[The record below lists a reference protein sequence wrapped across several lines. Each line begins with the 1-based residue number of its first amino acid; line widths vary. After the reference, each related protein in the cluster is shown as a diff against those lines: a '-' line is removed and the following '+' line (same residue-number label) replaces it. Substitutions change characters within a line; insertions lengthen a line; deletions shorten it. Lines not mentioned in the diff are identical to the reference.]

1 MKEKNENKTRGNI
14 DPALVAKAKAGDQ
27 SAVTALYEQTYT
39 GLYRSIRSM
48 VHDED
53 LAWDILQ
60 DSYLKAFQNLDKLEA
75 NGAFLSWLRRIA
87 VNETARQMSKR
98 LPTTFTELSGDGEDD
113 AMPELP
119 DLNPDN
125 QPELVLDRQETS
137 RLVREILAELPEQ
150 QQLVIGMHY
159 YEDMDTKEIAELLH
173 LAPSTV
179 RVQLHAGRKKVEA
192 KVRALEQQGLKLYGL
207 APFPFLLALLR
218 RMEPAE
224 AAEQKALAAI
234 LSQAPATGSAAAAAG
249 TQAVK
254 VTAMTAGQAIRHGLA
269 AKLAAGALAV
279 CMIGGGIFAG
289 AKLLENKQPDRGDV
303 QPTEP
308 AVSSYEMRNGTGEE
322 TPSTISEE
330 TELSTNPVEVT
341 EPQDT
346 AETAETG
353 AQTGTGS
360 EESYYESVLDQ
371 YRRALADPNFTAE
384 NYPLVNAE
392 TVSNLAMRWSK
403 YPTDD
408 GLYHDPNDEGLF
420 AIYHDIDG
428 NGTQE
433 LIITGPGPGMKSNDS
448 VYNRI
453 SAVYAWNGSEAVE
466 LLGKI
471 GFQKGDSVTIYEDGL
486 IRCVENGYYTS
497 PAQVTDYRLD
507 AEQAVLRAE
516 REFTYL
522 CTEQGERSFRT
533 ADETL
538 LTPMEFYADCGK
550 SISLDQWYWDEEAQE
565 SREQGFYVA
574 SNPGTAKDAPVT
586 RWEDISA
593 EMAEERALPRITL
606 EGEVF
611 ENFNRE
617 IQQKYLT
624 EGGEGY
630 DSQLVYYSWS
640 LNDDVLCIYLYTAG
654 GGVVPIDFRRFSVSE
669 ARELT
674 EDELLERCGMTRAA
688 FEAGLIPG
696 VNAAFG
702 EEFDQYLYVEYR
714 DDSDYDRFREMHSTV
729 SPWVGDDNLS
739 GLVLDR
745 NGDLAYLVL
754 LPSVVGGDSYYML
767 VPVQW

>member
-1 MKEKNENKTRGNI
+1 MKEKNENKTRGSI

-60 DSYLKAFQNLDKLEA
+60 DSYLKAFQNLEKLEA
-75 NGAFLSWLRRIA
+75 DGAFLSWLKRIA

-98 LPTTFTELSGDGEDD
+98 LPTTFTELSSDEDDD

-125 QPELVLDRQETS
+125 QPELALDRQETS
-137 RLVREILAELPEQ
+137 RLVKEILAELPEQ
-150 QQLVIGMHY
+150 QQLVIGMRY

-179 RVQLHAGRKKVEA
+179 RVQLHAGRKKVET

-224 AAEQKALAAI
+224 AAERKTLAAI
-234 LSQAPATGSAAAAAG
+234 LSQAPAASSAVTAGGAAAG
-249 TQAVK
+249 AQAVK
-254 VTAMTAGQAIRHGLA
+254 VTAMTAGQALRHGLA

-322 TPSTISEE
+322 TAPVE
-330 TELSTNPVEVT
+330 TEISTNPVEVT

-371 YRRALADPNFTAE
+371 YRQALADPNFTAE

-403 YPTDD
+403 YSD
-408 GLYHDPNDEGLF
+408 DEGLF
-420 AIYHDIDG
+420 AIYRDIDG

-433 LIITGPGPGMKSNDS
+433 LIITEPGPGMESLSDRA
-448 VYNRI
+448 YNQI
-453 SAVYAWNGSEAVE
+453 AAVYTWNGSEAVE

-471 GFQKGDSVTIYEDGL
+471 GVKKNDDVTIYDSGL
-486 IRCVENGYYTS
+486 IRVVENGYYTS
-497 PAQVTDYRLD
+497 PAQVTEYRLD
-507 AEQAVLRAE
+507 AEQAALRAE
-516 REFTYL
+516 REWTYL
-522 CTEQGERSFRT
+522 CTEQGERSYRA
-533 ADETL
+533 ADGTL
-538 LTPMEFYADCGK
+538 LTAVDFYTDCGRP
-550 SISLDQWYWDEEAQE
+550 ISLAQSYWDEEAQE

-574 SNPGTAKDAPVT
+574 SNPGTAKDGPVT
-586 RWEDISA
+586 NWEDVSA
-593 EMAEERALPRITL
+593 EKAENRSLPRITL

-617 IQQKYLT
+617 IQEKYLT

-630 DSQLVYYSWS
+630 DWDYMYYSWS
-640 LNDDVLCIYLYTAG
+640 LNGDTLCVYVYTLQAG
-654 GGVVPIDFRRFSVSE
+654 FYPDNFWCFSVSE

-674 EDELLERCGMTRAA
+674 EDELLERSGVNRAEL
-688 FEAGLIPG
+688 EAGMALRLYG
-696 VNAAFG
+696 AFFRASDG
-702 EEFDQYLYVEYR
+702 DFTLDESIINKDGYYSELLEHVDRLYTNMDSYREE
-714 DDSDYDRFREMHSTV
+714 STF
-729 SPWVGDDNLS
+729 
-739 GLVLDR
+739 VLDR
-745 NGDLAYLVL
+745 NGSLAYVAL
-754 LPSVVGGDSYYML
+754 LPSMAGGESYHWL
-767 VPVQW
+767 VPMR